1 MAESGSETSPLRV
14 AVIGSGP
21 TGFFTAQHLFKQK
34 ELVVE
39 VDLYDRLPTPFGLV
53 RFGVAPD
60 HMNIKKVTVGYHKV
74 AKNPRFAFFGNV
86 DVGTHITVEEMRDH
100 YHMIVYCTGAQT
112 DRRLD
117 IPGEDLENS
126 RTATEFV
133 AWYNGHPDYRD
144 HEFNLEAETVVV
156 VGVGN
161 VAVDVARI
169 LVRTPE
175 ELKAT
180 DIAEHAMEALSKS
193 KVRRV
198 VMLGRRGPAQAAF
211 TNPEVKEL
219 GEMQGASVFIRP
231 EDAEPDELSKKQL
244 EANPDRVTQKKL
256 DIMKEFAERGE
267 PQGRVLEIRF
277 LTSPTELVDD
287 GKGAVG
293 AVRVVRNELVE
304 KGGRLSPRATDRSD
318 EIPAQLV
325 LRSVGYRGVPLPRVP
340 FREDWGTIPHEAG
353 RVLGEGAAVT
363 GEYAAGWIKRGP
375 SGVIGT
381 NKPCAKET
389 VDSMLEDVREG
400 RLLQPKNPDRA
411 AVEKLLG
418 ARTRVVSYADW
429 ERLDEIELQR
439 GAELGRPRLK
449 LTRVQEM
456 LAALETVTS

>member
-1 MAESGSETSPLRV
+1 MAEIGSEASPLRV

-34 ELVVE
+34 DVVVE

-74 AKNPRFAFFGNV
+74 AQNPRFSFFGNV
-86 DVGTHITVEEMRDH
+86 DVGTHITIEEMRQH
-100 YHMIVYCTGAQT
+100 YHQIVYCTGAQT
-112 DRRLD
+112 DRRLG
-117 IPGEDLENS
+117 IPGEDLANS
-126 RTATEFV
+126 CTATEFV

-161 VAVDVARI
+161 VAIDVARI

-180 DIAEHAMEALSKS
+180 DIAEHAMEALAKS
-193 KVRRV
+193 KVQRV
-198 VMLGRRGPAQAAF
+198 IMLGRRGPAQAAF

-219 GEMQGASVFIRP
+219 GEMEGASVFIRP
-231 EDAEPDELSKKQL
+231 EDAEPDEISLKEL
-244 EANPDRVTQKKL
+244 EANPDRATQKKL
-256 DIMKEFAERGE
+256 EIMKEFASRGE
-267 PQGRVLEIRF
+267 PEGRVLEIRF

-287 GKGAVG
+287 GNGAVG
-293 AVRVVRNELVE
+293 AVKVVRNELVE
-304 KGGRLSPRATDRSD
+304 KGGRVSPRPTDRTE

-325 LRSVGYRGVPLPRVP
+325 LRSVGYRGVPLPQVP
-340 FREDWGTIPHEAG
+340 FRDDWGTIPHQAG
-353 RVLGEGAAVT
+353 RVLGEGASVV

-381 NKPCAKET
+381 NKPCTKET
-389 VDSMLEDVREG
+389 VDSMLEDLKQG
-400 RLLQPKNPDRA
+400 RVLQPKNPDRSS
-411 AVEKLLG
+411 VEQLLG
-418 ARTRVVSYADW
+418 SRTRVVSYADW
-429 ERLDEIELQR
+429 ERLDAIELQR

-456 LAALETVTS
+456 LEALETVTS